1 MVKRKENKHMN
12 KFSKIVIAL
21 NILFGLAFVAT
32 VIYANS
38 IRLFFTTGISLLVSS
53 TMFVCCVTYDYIKN
67 YRRSTTKTAEQTPHK
82 GAYLYIYI

>member
-1 MVKRKENKHMN
+1 MN

-32 VIYANS
+32 VIYADS
-38 IRLFFTTGISLLVSS
+38 ISLFFTTGISLLVSS

-67 YRRSTTKTAEQTPHK
+67 HRRSTNKTAEQTPHK

>member
-1 MVKRKENKHMN
+1 MN

-38 IRLFFTTGISLLVSS
+38 ISLFFTTGISLLVSS
-53 TMFVCCVTYDYIKN
+53 TMFVCCVAYDYIKN
-67 YRRSTTKTAEQTPHK
+67 YRRSTNKTAEQTPHK

>member
-1 MVKRKENKHMN
+1 MN

-32 VIYANS
+32 VLYADS

-53 TMFVCCVTYDYIKN
+53 TMFVCCVVHDYIKN
-67 YRRSTTKTAEQTPHK
+67 YRRSTNKTAEQTPHK

>member
-1 MVKRKENKHMN
+1 MN

-38 IRLFFTTGISLLVSS
+38 ISLFFTTGISLLVSS
-53 TMFVCCVTYDYIKN
+53 TMFVCCVVHDYIKN
-67 YRRSTTKTAEQTPHK
+67 YRRSTHKTAEH
-82 GAYLYIYI
+82 

>member
-1 MVKRKENKHMN
+1 MN
-12 KFSKIVIAL
+12 KFSKIIVAL

-53 TMFVCCVTYDYIKN
+53 TMFVCCVVHDYIKN
-67 YRRSTTKTAEQTPHK
+67 YRRSTNKTAEQTPHK

>member
-1 MVKRKENKHMN
+1 MN
-12 KFSKIVIAL
+12 RISKIVIAL

-32 VIYANS
+32 VLYADS
-38 IRLFFTTGISLLVSS
+38 TRLFFTTGIGLLVVS

-67 YRRSTTKTAEQTPHK
+67 YRRSTHKTAEQTPHK

>member
-1 MVKRKENKHMN
+1 MN

-32 VIYANS
+32 VIYADS
-38 IRLFFTTGISLLVSS
+38 ISLFFTTGAGLLVSS

-67 YRRSTTKTAEQTPHK
+67 YRRSTRTVSES
-82 GAYLYIYI
+82 

>member
-1 MVKRKENKHMN
+1 MYRI
-12 KFSKIVIAL
+12 SRITIAL

-38 IRLFFTTGISLLVSS
+38 IRLFFTTGIGLIVSS
-53 TMFVCCVTYDYIKN
+53 TMFVCCVTYDYFKN
-67 YRRSTTKTAEQTPHK
+67 HRRSATKTVEQTPHK

>member
-1 MVKRKENKHMN
+1 MN

-32 VIYANS
+32 VIYADS
-38 IRLFFTTGISLLVSS
+38 ISLFFTTGISLLVSS

-67 YRRSTTKTAEQTPHK
+67 YRRSTNKTAEH
-82 GAYLYIYI
+82 

>member
-1 MVKRKENKHMN
+1 MY

-32 VIYANS
+32 VIYADS
-38 IRLFFTTGISLLVSS
+38 ISLFFTTGISLLVSS

-67 YRRSTTKTAEQTPHK
+67 YRRSTNKTAEH
-82 GAYLYIYI
+82 

>member
-1 MVKRKENKHMN
+1 MN
-12 KFSKIVIAL
+12 KFSKIIIAL

-32 VIYANS
+32 VLYADS

-53 TMFVCCVTYDYIKN
+53 TMFVCCVVHDYIKN
-67 YRRSTTKTAEQTPHK
+67 YRRSTNKTAEQTPHK

>member
-1 MVKRKENKHMN
+1 MSRI
-12 KFSKIVIAL
+12 SKIVIAL

-32 VIYANS
+32 VIYADS

-53 TMFVCCVTYDYIKN
+53 TMFVCCVAYDYIKN
-67 YRRSTTKTAEQTPHK
+67 YRRSTNKTAEQTPHK

>member
-1 MVKRKENKHMN
+1 MN

-38 IRLFFTTGISLLVSS
+38 IRLFFTTGIGLLVSS

-67 YRRSTTKTAEQTPHK
+67 YRSTTKTAEN
-82 GAYLYIYI
+82 